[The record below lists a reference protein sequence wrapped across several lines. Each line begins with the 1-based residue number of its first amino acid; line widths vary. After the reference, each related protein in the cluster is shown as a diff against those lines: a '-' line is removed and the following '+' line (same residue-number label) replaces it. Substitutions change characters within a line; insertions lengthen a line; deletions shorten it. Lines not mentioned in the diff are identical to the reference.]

1 MLFIKMTDISLA
13 VQLFFICFMINAT
26 LSEYSAEDCKSIGF
40 NRAHLLCS
48 TCDNFKKFELPDEIF
63 DNCKECCLEE
73 ESDDGSK
80 RYPKAVLEVCTCKF
94 GAYPQIQAFIKSD
107 RPNKYK
113 NLQIRYVRGLDPII
127 KLYDAE
133 DKVEDVL
140 DIHKW
145 DTDSVDEFLA
155 THLLMD

>member
-1 MLFIKMTDISLA
+1 MAHILAFLQLSLLLT
-13 VQLFFICFMINAT
+13 VTNV
-26 LSEYSAEDCKSIGF
+26 LSEFSAEDCKSLGY
-40 NRAHLLCS
+40 NKATLLCS
-48 TCDNFKKFELPDEIF
+48 TCEKFKKFELNDIHEK
-63 DNCKECCLEE
+63 CQECCLKDEG
-73 ESDDGSK
+73 DDNSSSK

-133 DKVEDVL
+133 NKLEDVL

-155 THLLMD
+155 THLQMD